1 MERQVGI
8 ATDTSSDL
16 SQSLAE
22 RFGIATAPIA
32 VRLDGEEVL
41 TRLDMD
47 RKAFFDKLDS
57 RKLMGTAAVN
67 PHDWLQAYQSLA
79 PASSEIVA
87 ITLSPVLSRTFQS
100 AKTAQSLLSECS
112 VRVVDSGTVFAGL
125 ALLVLG
131 AAEKAHRGDSA
142 EAIVTWLENARDQT
156 VTGMISPSMA
166 MLARI
171 GRVDGTEGVGEDYA
185 LIQVLEGKLAPWG
198 TASSFPEAVEITLKE
213 WATRPGLKY
222 ERAVVDHGR
231 VPQLAEAL
239 IDGIL
244 RHWPDC
250 QVTRI
255 DDGPMTAVV
264 ADGAGGVAFALGP
277 NA

>member
-32 VRLDGEEVL
+32 IRLDDEEVL
-41 TRLDMD
+41 TRIDMD
-47 RKAFFDKLDS
+47 RKAFFDKLGS

-67 PHDWLQAYQSLA
+67 PHDWLQAYQALS

-87 ITLSPVLSRTFQS
+87 ITLSPALSRTFQS
-100 AKTAQSLLSECS
+100 AKTAQSLLPECP

-131 AAEKAHRGDSA
+131 AAEKAHRGDSSD
-142 EAIVTWLENARDQT
+142 AIVTWLEKARDQT
-156 VTGMISPSMA
+156 ATGLISPSMA

-171 GRVDGTEGVGEDYA
+171 GRVDVREGVGADYA
-185 LIQVLEGKLAPWG
+185 LIQVLEGKFAPWG
-198 TASSFPEAVEITLKE
+198 TASSFPEAVEITLNE
-213 WATRPGLKY
+213 WATRSDLKY

-231 VPQLAEAL
+231 VPQLAEEL

-244 RHWPDC
+244 SRWPDC
-250 QVTRI
+250 QVTCI